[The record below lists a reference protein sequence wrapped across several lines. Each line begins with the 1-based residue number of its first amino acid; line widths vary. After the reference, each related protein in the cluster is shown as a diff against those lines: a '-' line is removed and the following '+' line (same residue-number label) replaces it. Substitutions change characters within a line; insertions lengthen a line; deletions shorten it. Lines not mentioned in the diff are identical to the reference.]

1 MRICIRIEGK
11 EIRSVWDAEK
21 EEYCFSIVDV
31 IGALTDSKIPRNYWS
46 DLKRKL
52 IDEGSKLHENI
63 VQFENE
69 SIRILGKILIII
81 CRGEEMRKPIIGII
95 GKVQPQYGEDI
106 WHRIDEVDEIRYLIV
121 KNGGLAIML
130 LPTEATLKFNDND
143 IKDNTILSDEEKD
156 ELYRQINLCDGFVLQ
171 GGLYSS
177 NYEIEMA
184 KRIIELDK
192 PLIGICAGFNNIL
205 RALGT
210 DVIEDKTKSH
220 DIYDKNYRHEVT
232 VIKGTKLYEFINKD
246 KYNVNSIH
254 SMIAPKEK
262 VENYAT
268 ISSISYDGLVESFE
282 LNNKKFVIGTKWHPE
297 LMLED
302 EVTKKIFKEF
312 IEECK

>member
-1 MRICIRIEGK
+1 MK
-11 EIRSVWDAEK
+11 
-21 EEYCFSIVDV
+21 
-31 IGALTDSKIPRNYWS
+31 
-46 DLKRKL
+46 
-52 IDEGSKLHENI
+52 
-63 VQFENE
+63 
-69 SIRILGKILIII
+69 
-81 CRGEEMRKPIIGII
+81 KPIIGII

-106 WHRIDEVDEIRYLIV
+106 WHRIDEVDELRYLIV
-121 KNGGLAIML
+121 NNGGIAITL

-143 IKDNTILSDEEKD
+143 IKDDTILSDEEKS
-156 ELYRQINLCDGFVLQ
+156 ELYRQIDLCDGFVLQ

-232 VIKGTKLYEFINKD
+232 VIEGTELYNLINKN

-254 SMIAPKEK
+254 SMIAPKER
-262 VENYAT
+262 VENYAK

-282 LNNKKFVIGTKWHPE
+282 LNNKKFVIGIKWHPE

-302 EVTKKIFKEF
+302 DFTKNLFKEF
-312 IEECK
+312 INKSKKKDN

>member
-1 MRICIRIEGK
+1 MLKNMMKKMRK
-11 EIRSVWDAEK
+11 KVTKS
-21 EEYCFSIVDV
+21 F
-31 IGALTDSKIPRNYWS
+31 N
-46 DLKRKL
+46 
-52 IDEGSKLHENI
+52 N
-63 VQFENE
+63 N
-69 SIRILGKILIII
+69 

-121 KNGGLAIML
+121 NNGGIAIML
-130 LPTEATLKFNDND
+130 LPTESTLKFNDND
-143 IKDNTILSDEEKD
+143 IKDNTILSDEEKN
-156 ELYRQINLCDGFVLQ
+156 ELYRQIDLCDGFVLQ

-220 DIYDKNYRHEVT
+220 DIYDKNYRHEIT
-232 VIKGTKLYEFINKD
+232 VIKGTKLYKLINKD

-254 SMIAPKEK
+254 SMIATKEI
-262 VENYAT
+262 VEKYAK

-282 LNNKKFVIGTKWHPE
+282 LNNKKFVIGIKWHPE

-302 EVTKKIFKEF
+302 EATKKIFKEF

>member
-1 MRICIRIEGK
+1 MK
-11 EIRSVWDAEK
+11 
-21 EEYCFSIVDV
+21 
-31 IGALTDSKIPRNYWS
+31 
-46 DLKRKL
+46 
-52 IDEGSKLHENI
+52 
-63 VQFENE
+63 
-69 SIRILGKILIII
+69 
-81 CRGEEMRKPIIGII
+81 KPIIGII

-121 KNGGLAIML
+121 KNGGTAIML
-130 LPTEATLKFNDND
+130 LPTEITLKFNDND
-143 IKDNTILSDEEKD
+143 IKDDTILSDEEKE
-156 ELYRQINLCDGFVLQ
+156 ELYRQIDLCDGFILQ

-220 DIYDKNYRHEVT
+220 DIYDKDYRHKIS
-232 VIKGTKLYEFINKD
+232 VIKGTKIYNLINED
-246 KYNVNSIH
+246 EYNVNSIH

-262 VENYAT
+262 IDGYAE

-282 LNNKKFVIGTKWHPE
+282 LDDKKFIIGIKWHPE

-302 EVTKKIFKEF
+302 IFTNNLFEKF
-312 IEECK
+312 IEMCK

>member
-1 MRICIRIEGK
+1 MK
-11 EIRSVWDAEK
+11 
-21 EEYCFSIVDV
+21 
-31 IGALTDSKIPRNYWS
+31 
-46 DLKRKL
+46 
-52 IDEGSKLHENI
+52 
-63 VQFENE
+63 
-69 SIRILGKILIII
+69 
-81 CRGEEMRKPIIGII
+81 KPIIGII

-106 WHRIDEVDEIRYLIV
+106 WHRIDEADELRYLIV
-121 KNGGLAIML
+121 NNGGIAITL

-143 IKDNTILSDEEKD
+143 IKDDTILSDEEKS
-156 ELYRQINLCDGFVLQ
+156 ELYRQIDLCDGFVLQ

-232 VIKGTKLYEFINKD
+232 VIEGTELYNLINKN

-254 SMIAPKEK
+254 SMIAPKER
-262 VENYAT
+262 VENYAK

-282 LNNKKFVIGTKWHPE
+282 LNNKKFVIGIKWHPE

-302 EVTKKIFKEF
+302 DFTKNLFKEF
-312 IEECK
+312 INKSKKKDN

>member
-1 MRICIRIEGK
+1 
-11 EIRSVWDAEK
+11 
-21 EEYCFSIVDV
+21 
-31 IGALTDSKIPRNYWS
+31 
-46 DLKRKL
+46 
-52 IDEGSKLHENI
+52 
-63 VQFENE
+63 
-69 SIRILGKILIII
+69 
-81 CRGEEMRKPIIGII
+81 MRKPIIGII

-106 WHRIDEVDEIRYLIV
+106 WHRIDEVDEIRYLII
-121 KNGGLAIML
+121 KNGGIAITL

-143 IKDNTILSDEEKD
+143 IKDDTVLSDEEKS
-156 ELYRQINLCDGFVLQ
+156 ELYRQIDLCDGFILQ

-220 DIYDKNYRHEVT
+220 DIYNKEYRHEVSIIHDT
-232 VIKGTKLYEFINKD
+232 RIYSLINKE

-254 SMIAPKEK
+254 TMIAPKEK
-262 VENYAT
+262 VEGYAK
-268 ISSISYDGLVESFE
+268 ISSLSYDGLVESFE
-282 LNNKKFVIGTKWHPE
+282 LDNRKFVIGIKWHPE

-302 EVTKKIFKEF
+302 EFPDKLFKEF
-312 IEECK
+312 ILKCQ